1 MMTPKE
7 LASLRK
13 SFPIQDQSGLN
24 DFQKLPDNTGI
35 AIHEV
40 GINRFRVPLNYR
52 HADGSVMNHDTE
64 ARMTVRLRAGK
75 TGINMSRLCLIL
87 LDEGRK
93 DTVRAQMIQR
103 LLGRFQLEMRDE
115 PDEEPFEEANIRLDF
130 SYPIRQPSL
139 KSDHV
144 GWQYYRSFI
153 EGRKAGDEVK
163 IYFGTE
169 YEYSSTCPCSLS
181 LAHQYEDEYRRGL
194 TDEGN
199 GIAAAHAQ
207 RSVARVTVEVDPEEN
222 FYLEELVQIL
232 RSAIPTETQVLVKRV
247 DEQAFAILNGSHPM
261 FVEHVARRL
270 YQTLN
275 NDERIL
281 DWSAMIE
288 HQESLH
294 SHNAIAH
301 IRKGLPGGL

>member
-1 MMTPKE
+1 
-7 LASLRK
+7 
-13 SFPIQDQSGLN
+13 
-24 DFQKLPDNTGI
+24 
-35 AIHEV
+35 
-40 GINRFRVPLNYR
+40 
-52 HADGSVMNHDTE
+52 
-64 ARMTVRLRAGK
+64 
-75 TGINMSRLCLIL
+75 
-87 LDEGRK
+87 
-93 DTVRAQMIQR
+93 
-103 LLGRFQLEMRDE
+103 
-115 PDEEPFEEANIRLDF
+115 
-130 SYPIRQPSL
+130 
-139 KSDHV
+139 
-144 GWQYYRSFI
+144 
-153 EGRKAGDEVK
+153 
-163 IYFGTE
+163 
-169 YEYSSTCPCSLS
+169 
-181 LAHQYEDEYRRGL
+181 
-194 TDEGN
+194 
-199 GIAAAHAQ
+199 
-207 RSVARVTVEVDPEEN
+207 VDPEEN